1 MAEKIEFVIDGDP
14 MGKQRPRLTRD
25 GHAYTPKETRDYEA
39 KVIAAFRMAYPD
51 FVRYEKGVPLKFKA
65 KAYYKIPM
73 SASKKQRQLMLDDV
87 IKPTIRADEDN
98 VLKILQDSLNG
109 IAWYDDAQIT
119 NGGCLKR
126 YSEYPRVEVEIS
138 EDK

>member
-39 KVIAAFRMAYPD
+39 KVIAAFRLAYPD

-73 SASKKQRQLMLDDV
+73 SASKKQRQLMLDGV
-87 IKPTIRADEDN
+87 VKPTVKPDYDN
-98 VLKILQDSLNG
+98 VAKIFDALNG
-109 IAWYDDAQIT
+109 VAWYDDAQIT
-119 NGGCLKR
+119 NGGVVKR